1 MELLGNLGGFLFFVL
16 FVVVLILWL
25 TAKDDTKE
33 EKNHK
38 LTVWLSS
45 LIIFIF
51 LFFGFGSG
59 SELIQKIIYGN

>member
-1 MELLGNLGGFLFFVL
+1 MELVGNFGGFIFFVL

-38 LTVWLSS
+38 LIVWLSS
-45 LIIFIF
+45 LIIFMF

-59 SELIQKIIYGN
+59 SELKNYLW

>member
-1 MELLGNLGGFLFFVL
+1 MKLVGNFGGFLFFVL

-38 LTVWLSS
+38 LIVWLSS

-51 LFFGFGSG
+51 LFFGFGKG
-59 SELIQKIIYGN
+59 NELIQKIIYGN